1 MDASHQIGQQVLC
14 AQAGGVTRWPLTL
27 GNAETART
35 TQQCRRSGCLPAAP
49 VTAAAVAAA
58 GWPVVELWN
67 GCLVPAVDGVKQI
80 GWLQAWGLQFLINM
94 LFKVSIVNKKG

>member
-1 MDASHQIGQQVLC
+1 MNQI
-14 AQAGGVTRWPLTL
+14 
-27 GNAETART
+27 
-35 TQQCRRSGCLPAAP
+35 
-49 VTAAAVAAA
+49 TAAVGAFVIVVAGALFVSFLLA
-58 GWPVVELWN
+58 WPVMELWN